1 MTCCGEFFCPLTTLI
16 LFFNFALQIQYSKTE
31 CNTFTQ
37 YIYKR
42 HLHKTFTQNI
52 YKRHLHNTFTKDI
65 YTKHL
70 HNTFTKTFTQYI
82 YTIHLTNDSDTDVRI
97 GDDECPSCCLFHS
110 QTFVYRFFFICFY
123 MHCRWGS
130 SYREAILL
138 LRLKLERGVI

>member
-42 HLHKTFTQNI
+42 HLHKTFTQYI

>member
-1 MTCCGEFFCPLTTLI
+1 M
-16 LFFNFALQIQYSKTE
+16 QYIYTRHLH
-31 CNTFTQ
+31 NTFTKD
-37 YIYKR
+37 IY
-42 HLHKTFTQNI
+42 T
-52 YKRHLHNTFTKDI
+52 RHLHNTFTKDI

-70 HNTFTKTFTQYI
+70 HNTFTKDIYTIHLHNAFTKDI
-82 YTIHLTNDSDTDVRI
+82 YTIHLTNDSDTDVRF

-110 QTFVYRFFFICFY
+110 QTFVCMFFFICFY